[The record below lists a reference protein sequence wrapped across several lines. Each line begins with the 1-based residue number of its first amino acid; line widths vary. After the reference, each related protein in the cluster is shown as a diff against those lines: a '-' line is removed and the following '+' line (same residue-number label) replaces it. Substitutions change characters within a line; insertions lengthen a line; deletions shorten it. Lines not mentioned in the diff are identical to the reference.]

1 MAFHLLPTQAH
12 VLLQGSL
19 AGATQAEG
27 ATFLQGTVGVM
38 LHAIVTAT
46 AAQISTLLVALNVS
60 QTGCSSHKCSGW

>member
-1 MAFHLLPTQAH
+1 M
-12 VLLQGSL
+12 LLQGSL
-19 AGATQAEG
+19 AGAAQAGG

-60 QTGCSSHKCSGW
+60 QTDRLLIT